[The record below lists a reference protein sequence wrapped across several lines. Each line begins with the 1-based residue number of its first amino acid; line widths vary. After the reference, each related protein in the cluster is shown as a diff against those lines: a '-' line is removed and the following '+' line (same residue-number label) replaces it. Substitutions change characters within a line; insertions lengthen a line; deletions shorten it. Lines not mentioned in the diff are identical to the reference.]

1 MEYICRYLTEFW
13 NIYRHATIT
22 DGYFVCDYRWKYK
35 RNDSVGTILAGN
47 YFFCRASP
55 SVRPSVFRRW
65 LVFLFPIESATE
77 WEITED
83 QYFDGQIPSVRP
95 SGKMLM
101 TDFVPYTNGINPSV
115 KLFNGVVYDQIW
127 KSHILYFFLRFGRLL
142 IYIYMDKHYNN
153 GWGVIEKFTI
163 YKGLE
168 FELFF

>member
-1 MEYICRYLTEFW
+1 
-13 NIYRHATIT
+13 
-22 DGYFVCDYRWKYK
+22 
-35 RNDSVGTILAGN
+35 
-47 YFFCRASP
+47 
-55 SVRPSVFRRW
+55 VFRRW

-142 IYIYMDKHYNN
+142 IYIYIWTNTTTMDEGSLKNLQFIKVSSLNYFSKVLLKKKN
-153 GWGVIEKFTI
+153 TI
-163 YKGLE
+163 CPFLIAYCVT
-168 FELFF
+168 